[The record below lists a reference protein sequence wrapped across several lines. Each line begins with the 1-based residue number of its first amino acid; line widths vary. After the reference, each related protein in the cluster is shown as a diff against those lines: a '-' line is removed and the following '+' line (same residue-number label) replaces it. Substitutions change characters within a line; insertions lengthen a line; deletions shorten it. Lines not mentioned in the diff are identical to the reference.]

1 MPGPKKDLLEAG
13 EAEAESRCEV
23 CGRVGETVVAF
34 RREPP
39 HKLCLECVVEY
50 RDSLLDDEE

>member
-1 MPGPKKDLLEAG
+1 MSGSKKDFLESG
-13 EAEAESRCEV
+13 EAKAESRCDV
-23 CGRVGETVVAF
+23 CGRVGETVVAS

-50 RDSLLDDEE
+50 RDSLTDDEE